1 MWWLFRLT
9 VFALALSA
17 CVPQPGS
24 VEGEAQPTEA
34 KCDTMPCKILRIEGL
49 PGPFVGGV
57 EAPVA
62 IINDHISAIWIDPDS
77 EADSV
82 VVQAGNIQN
91 NLFLTS
97 GNYVSGFFGNGTA
110 AQNNAQPWQTLKS
123 GIVVSKGAPLILDM
137 QPQVLL
143 YAYPDGAFS
152 GARVAVG
159 YSVGGVPNSI
169 PQFRG
174 VMKYYTFGSP
184 AGLAPLRLVF
194 PTYGRKFITLA
205 VTNSDGANAATAN
218 LVLHIA
224 QSNTT
229 DFVSAATGAQ
239 AVAANTTKI
248 FAYKDFFANEP
259 QVDFMDLQISGPSTS
274 CGIMVR
280 VAD

>member
-1 MWWLFRLT
+1 MRLFGLI
-9 VFALALSA
+9 FALALSG
-17 CVPQPGS
+17 CVTQPGS
-24 VEGEAQPTEA
+24 DEAQPTEPW
-34 KCDTMPCKILRIEGL
+34 CEPMTCQIRRIEGM

-57 EAPVA
+57 ESPVA
-62 IINDHISAIWIDPDS
+62 SINDRISAIWIDPDS

-82 VVQAGNIQN
+82 VIQAANVQNSVFASQ
-91 NLFLTS
+91 
-97 GNYVSGFFGNGTA
+97 GNYLSGFFGNGTA

-123 GIVVSKGAPLILDM
+123 GIVVSKGAPLILDLH
-137 QPQVLL
+137 PQILL

-159 YSVGGVPNSI
+159 YAVGGVPNSI
-169 PQFRG
+169 PQLRS

-194 PTYGRKFITLA
+194 PTYGRRFISLGVSNT
-205 VTNSDGANAATAN
+205 DGANAATAN
-218 LVLHIA
+218 LVLHMA
-224 QSNTT
+224 QSNIT
-229 DFVSAATGAQ
+229 DFVTAATGAQ
-239 AVAANTTKI
+239 AVPANTTKI

-274 CGIMVR
+274 CGIMAR